1 MNPNSRPE
9 AGQRWAGPRGPHTT
23 LYPAEA
29 RARDSGGAI
38 RLRPAAGAAKT
49 EVAGLPLA
57 KGSRVQAP
65 GANGV
70 TSLTVVPD
78 PGLGETP

>member
-1 MNPNSRPE
+1 MRPNSRPE
-9 AGQRWAGPRGPHTT
+9 AGQPWTGSRGTHTM
-23 LYPAEA
+23 LSPAEA
-29 RARDSGGAI
+29 RARDSGGPT
-38 RLRPAAGAAKT
+38 RLRPAAKT
-49 EVAGLPLA
+49 EVARLPLA
-57 KGSRVQAP
+57 KGSEVQAP

>member
-9 AGQRWAGPRGPHTT
+9 AGQRWAGPRSPHTT

-38 RLRPAAGAAKT
+38 RLRPAAEAAKT

-57 KGSRVQAP
+57 KGSGVQAP
-65 GANGV
+65 GAAL